1 MTQLLLLVLLVGA
14 AAGFTAGLFGVGGGL
29 VIVPTL
35 YMLWRDDPVLGPQV
49 MHFAV
54 ATSLACVVVT
64 SVSSSWTHWRA
75 GRLKLGPLGGLLAAV
90 SVGSLVA
97 VWVASWAATGWLRT
111 GFGIFAALTCL
122 SLLWQQ
128 SSDSR
133 VQMPRPAE
141 LLGAGAFIGHVS
153 TLLGVSGGAMTVP
166 YLVLRGVDL
175 RHAVVVSSA
184 LAMPISLVGA
194 IGLGLI
200 GPPTDQA
207 WGYVHIWA
215 VLGISASSVFF
226 ANWGARLSQHLDRR
240 LLQKLFASFLALVA
254 INMLAG

>member
-1 MTQLLLLVLLVGA
+1 
-14 AAGFTAGLFGVGGGL
+14 
-29 VIVPTL
+29 
-35 YMLWRDDPVLGPQV
+35 
-49 MHFAV
+49 
-54 ATSLACVVVT
+54 
-64 SVSSSWTHWRA
+64 
-75 GRLKLGPLGGLLAAV
+75 
-90 SVGSLVA
+90 
-97 VWVASWAATGWLRT
+97 
-111 GFGIFAALTCL
+111 
-122 SLLWQQ
+122 
-128 SSDSR
+128 
-133 VQMPRPAE
+133 
-141 LLGAGAFIGHVS
+141 
-153 TLLGVSGGAMTVP
+153 MTVP

-200 GPPTDQA
+200 GPPNDQA

-240 LLQKLFASFLALVA
+240 LLQKLFAGFLALVA

>member
-1 MTQLLLLVLLVGA
+1 
-14 AAGFTAGLFGVGGGL
+14 
-29 VIVPTL
+29 
-35 YMLWRDDPVLGPQV
+35 

-184 LAMPISLVGA
+184 VAMPISLVGA

-240 LLQKLFASFLALVA
+240 LLQRLFAGFLALVA